1 MLHQRESLI
10 EAVTAP
16 MLADTFTDTTTGALE
31 SLIELLPAIILAAV
45 LLVVGVAVGR
55 KVEPVVANLVGRANL
70 DSHLETSPLG
80 SMLEGSSGSVASA
93 AGVIA
98 KFYVVLF
105 ALYVAVEMLGFAEV
119 GAWLETAVAYVPELV
134 AGLAVILVG
143 VVLAEYAADQTR
155 QSEVAEESDYGAWLA
170 AGVKALLYVI
180 VVVIGL
186 EMIGID
192 LTIVYLLTEGLATA
206 LGLGITAAL
215 ALAIGVAAG
224 FFAKEYAERHFEEP
238 PLQN

>member
-1 MLHQRESLI
+1 MVQKSEYIQS
-10 EAVTAP
+10 VSSAP
-16 MLADTFTDTTTGALE
+16 LLTDTFTDTIEGSLE
-31 SLIELLPAIILAAV
+31 SVIELLPMIALAA
-45 LLVVGVAVGR
+45 LVIGAGVFVGQKLESIVA
-55 KVEPVVANLVGRANL
+55 PLVGRANL
-70 DSHLETSPLG
+70 DSHLESSPLG

-93 AGVIA
+93 AAVIV
-98 KFYVVLF
+98 KFYVILF
-105 ALYVAVEMLGFAEV
+105 ALYVAVEVLGFTEV
-119 GAWLETAVAYVPELV
+119 SAWLETAVAYVPELV
-134 AGLAVILVG
+134 AGLVVILVG
-143 VVLAEYAADQTR
+143 VALAEYAAGQTR

-170 AGVKALLYVI
+170 AGVKTLLYVI

-192 LTIVYLLTEGLATA
+192 LTIVYLLAEGLATA
-206 LGLGITAAL
+206 IGLGITAAL